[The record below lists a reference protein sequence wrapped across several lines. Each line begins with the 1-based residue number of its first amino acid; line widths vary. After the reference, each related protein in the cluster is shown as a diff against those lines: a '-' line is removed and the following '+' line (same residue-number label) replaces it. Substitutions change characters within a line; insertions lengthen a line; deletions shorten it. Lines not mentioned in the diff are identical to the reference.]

1 MNDFAYTLRYL
12 QDFCMALRIVWGWLI
27 PIMFSM
33 TVIADEI
40 NLNPSH
46 PNQYLVVEGDS
57 LWDIAG
63 KFLKKPA
70 QWPRLWQANPGIKN
84 PNLIYPGDVL
94 AFSVTNG
101 QPHVTVANT
110 SRYTVRQEK
119 WHPEI
124 RETPITEA
132 IKVLPSTAI
141 DQFLSSPKIVTEH
154 ELRSAPY
161 VLSFAGEHLVAGAGD
176 RVYARAIT
184 EPTTLNYTIYRQG
197 RAYVDPESNEVLG
210 FEAEFI
216 ADSIL
221 QKSGDP
227 ATLLINKSASE
238 VRTGDR
244 LMPNTASGL
253 NLNYFPRPPE
263 KPVSGSIISV
273 LNGAL
278 QIGQYNIVVLNKGLE
293 DGLAI
298 GHVLDII
305 QRGKLVADA
314 YAEDKGATVTLP
326 DELVG
331 SLMVFRVFEQ
341 VSYALIMQASGPI
354 HVLDKVQAP

>member
-1 MNDFAYTLRYL
+1 M
-12 QDFCMALRIVWGWLI
+12 
-27 PIMFSM
+27 MFSM
-33 TVIADEI
+33 TVIADGI
-40 NLNPSH
+40 NLNPAH
-46 PNQYLVVEGDS
+46 PSQYRVVEGDT

-70 QWPRLWQANPGIKN
+70 QWPRLWQANPSVKN

-94 AFSVTNG
+94 VFAVTNG
-101 QPHVTVANT
+101 QPQVSVANAN
-110 SRYTVRQEK
+110 RYASRQEK

-124 RETPITEA
+124 RETPIATA
-132 IKVLPSTAI
+132 IKVLPTTAI
-141 DQFLSSPKIVTEH
+141 DQFLSSPKVVTEH
-154 ELRSAPY
+154 ELNSAPY

-197 RAYVDPESNEVLG
+197 RAYVDPESNDVLG

-216 ADSIL
+216 ADSVL
-221 QKSGDP
+221 QKPGDP

-244 LMPNTASGL
+244 LMPNTASEL

-263 KPVSGSIISV
+263 KPVNGSIISV
-273 LNGAL
+273 LNGVL

-305 QRGKLVADA
+305 QRGKLAADPF
-314 YAEDKGATVTLP
+314 AEDKGESVMLP

-331 SLMVFRVFEQ
+331 CLMVFRVFEQ